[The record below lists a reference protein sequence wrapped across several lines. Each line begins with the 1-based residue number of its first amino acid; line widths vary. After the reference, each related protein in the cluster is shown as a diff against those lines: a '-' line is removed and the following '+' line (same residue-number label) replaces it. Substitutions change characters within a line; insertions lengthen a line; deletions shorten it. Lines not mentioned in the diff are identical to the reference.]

1 MMCVCLLYT
10 YMYFIP
16 SPFFACLLYFIL
28 CVFLFTLCC
37 HPHTVRGACTYMY
50 LYMYILL
57 TIPSL
62 CNCAS
67 AHVQCTRT
75 VYTCTNYFLIYK

>member
-1 MMCVCLLYT
+1 MCVYCTCTCTSFLVHSLHVYC
-10 YMYFIP
+10 I
-16 SPFFACLLYFIL
+16 SFF
-28 CVFLFTLCC
+28 VFSSSLFVVIQ
-37 HPHTVRGACTYMY
+37 HTVRGACTYMY

-57 TIPSL
+57 AIPSL